1 MHIQSSVEVQRP
13 PSPHITKMHQAMPS
27 QTATTRASP
36 ATSPSSQSPGA
47 TNTSNNNNN
56 NNTKNNLL
64 PPTYQDQL
72 HTIQDY
78 LQEFHQCELIQTSS
92 PNVLCTPLP
101 NHWRSNKSLP
111 CAFKVVILDDIPD
124 GCRVRIKAG
133 NDENP
138 CGELRNSESL
148 TRGQVAK
155 FNDLRFVG
163 RSGRGKSFSISI
175 IIETPLG
182 VLVATYNKAI
192 KVTVDGPREPRSKQ
206 SYAYGPHGGFNP
218 FMLNAG
224 WLDAAYMNYAWS
236 DYFRHQPPHPALVK
250 GSSALTP
257 PAGNIIPNTE
267 LFGLNTGTTTTA
279 SAANSPNG
287 LPSTPP
293 SSAPLLPPTGTYLP
307 QFPFGQPGFLPYDLQ
322 SLRATNGLRPGVAP
336 PTTTTPTLTSN
347 EHLSRLSPASSRN
360 SSSSPTITGLSHPIS
375 HSHHL
380 IGKINNSLELNS
392 TNEQSSEDSDEE
404 HIDVVKSAFVPILRP
419 QQSTI
424 KTTAKLEMVI
434 DSPLSSTGTN
444 GSPSPPRTKSNLKAP
459 SSKKPVHESAPRA
472 NNSAS
477 PTTKI
482 KSESTISTQK
492 QVWRPY

>member
-27 QTATTRASP
+27 QTATQQRVSP
-36 ATSPSSQSPGA
+36 ATSPNAASQSPGA
-47 TNTSNNNNN
+47 TNNNNNNN

-64 PPTYQDQL
+64 PPTYQEQL

-78 LQEFHQCELIQTSS
+78 LQEFHQCELIQTSA

-163 RSGRGKSFSISI
+163 RSGRGKSFSITI
-175 IIETPLG
+175 IIETPMG
-182 VLVATYNKAI
+182 ILVATYNKAI

-250 GSSALTP
+250 GSAALTP
-257 PAGNIIPNTE
+257 PAGNVLPGSNE
-267 LFGLNTGTTTTA
+267 FFGNTTT
-279 SAANSPNG
+279 SSANSPNG
-287 LPSTPP
+287 LPATPP
-293 SSAPLLPPTGTYLP
+293 AAPASLLPPTGTGANYLP

-322 SLRATNGLRPGVAP
+322 SLRAASSLRPS
-336 PTTTTPTLTSN
+336 TTTPTTPSHAST
-347 EHLSRLSPASSRN
+347 EHMSRLSPASSRN
-360 SSSSPTITGLSHPIS
+360 SSSSPTGTPS
-375 HSHHL
+375 SHHL
-380 IGKINNSLELNS
+380 AATPHHHHLLGKINHSLELNS
-392 TNEQSSEDSDEE
+392 TNEQSSDQDSDEE

-419 QQSTI
+419 QTQQIT
-424 KTTAKLEMVI
+424 TTAKLEMVI
-434 DSPLSSTGTN
+434 DSPLSSSNGT
-444 GSPSPPRTKSNLKAP
+444 SPSPPRQKCELKAP
-459 SSKKPVHESAPRA
+459 SSRKTTHETAPRA
-472 NNSAS
+472 NAS

-482 KSESTISTQK
+482 KTENTQK